1 MAKPLVLR
9 SVEDVVPSLPEFE
22 KVDDQ
27 GKKVYSEM
35 IIKNYTFIPTEF
47 DHYLAVI
54 IRRSKQTKAVCV
66 LDAILDVY
74 HSNPLLNQIEEL
86 YSLEFTEKIKQEKKY
101 MFDEDK
107 IIPVRV
113 DNKTVYEVV
122 GVGLYLR

>member
-1 MAKPLVLR
+1 MAKSLVLR

-74 HSNPLLNQIEEL
+74 HPNPLLNQIEEL

-122 GVGLYLR
+122 GVSLYLR